1 MSHEQGGGTLPQRA
15 QLSLSRPRRREAGLP
30 GGADVQSRILARDD
44 FKVAEELLHMC
55 VIHSLMIAMGN
66 TDHSNSQRLASLT
79 LEVLGLGWAW
89 ADCRAWAVESADT
102 HTVLLPRSLLLQF
115 FVQMFPLVEE
125 HVHKSMGEELY
136 QLFLHCDQAGQKN
149 ARYGPQH
156 YTSVKAPPT
165 AASAFSWALEI

>member
-15 QLSLSRPRRREAGLP
+15 QQSLSRPRRREAGLP

-44 FKVAEELLHMC
+44 FTVAEELLHMR

-79 LEVLGLGWAW
+79 LE
-89 ADCRAWAVESADT
+89 
-102 HTVLLPRSLLLQF
+102 F

-125 HVHKSMGEELY
+125 HVHKSMEEELY
-136 QLFLHCDQAGQKN
+136 QLFLATPKRVWSPLQVHRQD
-149 ARYGPQH
+149 P
-156 YTSVKAPPT
+156 
-165 AASAFSWALEI
+165 

>member
-15 QLSLSRPRRREAGLP
+15 QQSLSRPRRREAGLP

-44 FKVAEELLHMC
+44 FTVAEELLHMR

-125 HVHKSMGEELY
+125 HVHKSMEEELY
-136 QLFLHCDQAGQKN
+136 QLFLATPKRVWSPLQVHRQD
-149 ARYGPQH
+149 P
-156 YTSVKAPPT
+156 
-165 AASAFSWALEI
+165 

>member
-44 FKVAEELLHMC
+44 FTVAEELLHMR

-79 LEVLGLGWAW
+79 LE
-89 ADCRAWAVESADT
+89 
-102 HTVLLPRSLLLQF
+102 F

-136 QLFLHCDQAGQKN
+136 QLFLSNAEILYAKIDSIQADILAANKVNVTKALHICEGATN
-149 ARYGPQH
+149 SCFSFFMGPGDLNQVESGVTH
-156 YTSVKAPPT
+156 FEKLRSESK
-165 AASAFSWALEI
+165 E